1 MHVAAILSFLA
12 AIICPKELAGR
23 PSSCLIWTFPFPS
36 PLAGVFVPPPSKAFT
51 FTVALTYA
59 PACKKSCC
67 FGHNGVCK
75 AGDTMQSW
83 VDVHHQLGSG
93 RVQSKGQLT

>member
-59 PACKKSCC
+59 PACKNPAASAIMASAKL
-67 FGHNGVCK
+67 VTPCK
-75 AGDTMQSW
+75 VGLMSTINWALAECNQKAS
-83 VDVHHQLGSG
+83 
-93 RVQSKGQLT
+93 